1 VVQALKG
8 NVAPPQMMI
17 ALISVG
23 YSESDARAAWRSGQD
38 MKQLL
43 QEAIETK
50 GLTIPEEEPGEDS
63 DASPAAKS
71 PPMPTA
77 APRKPPEKPD
87 EAPREQV
94 NGTATPSTSV
104 EGPSAVIWMDYD
116 GQTSA
121 EITAR
126 RGDRFHVLQRD
137 KSGWNL
143 IKVEDNEGWIPDV
156 YTRPTC
162 AAAYQH
168 HELIHI
174 ARDYICPSS
183 VEDVQLSLREG
194 EQVFVVTAENG
205 WAYGYVRAQAHRR
218 GWFPRALQVGAQ

>member
-1 VVQALKG
+1 
-8 NVAPPQMMI
+8 
-17 ALISVG
+17 
-23 YSESDARAAWRSGQD
+23 

-43 QEAIETK
+43 QGAIESK
-50 GLTIPEEEPGEDS
+50 GLTIPEEEPAEEYET
-63 DASPAAKS
+63 SPTAGYPPAPSPPAKS
-71 PPMPTA
+71 PPTPTA
-77 APRKPPEKPD
+77 APRPPPD
-87 EAPREQV
+87 VMQLPEQEAPREQV

-156 YTRPTC
+156 YTR
-162 AAAYQH
+162 
-168 HELIHI
+168 
-174 ARDYICPSS
+174 
-183 VEDVQLSLREG
+183 
-194 EQVFVVTAENG
+194 
-205 WAYGYVRAQAHRR
+205 
-218 GWFPRALQVGAQ
+218 